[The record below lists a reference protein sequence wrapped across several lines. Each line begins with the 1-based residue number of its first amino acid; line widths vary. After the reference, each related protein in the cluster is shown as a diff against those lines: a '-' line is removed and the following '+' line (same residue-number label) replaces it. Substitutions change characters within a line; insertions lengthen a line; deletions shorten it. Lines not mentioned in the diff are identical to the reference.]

1 MKHLRHI
8 LIGILL
14 LLTSCIENSIPYPVV
29 TLQILGV
36 EGEGFT
42 CAPEDINTQERIVTL
57 HLDEQTDISN
67 VKIDKISVTENA
79 RSSKPLS
86 GTFDLRTP
94 LYITLSFYQDY
105 EWTIVA
111 DQQIERYF
119 EVESQIGAAE
129 IDVDQLTAKAYVP
142 EGTDL
147 SDLKVT
153 RLKLGPADITTMTPP
168 IDELTSF
175 ESVRYVYVTYHGFE
189 EKWSLYVEVTDTK
202 IRFTQVD
209 AWSGVIWAYAEGNS
223 AAELGFRY
231 RKTGEETWIEVDKEQ
246 INISGG
252 AFDTCITGLTP
263 ETQYEVVAYSGSDE
277 TEVASVTTEAAP
289 QLPNGGGK
297 RSTKSSIP
305 TWPTAFIFGTP
316 ATRAPASAT
325 LLRPTRLR
333 TCVPAHRASMPHS
346 SHRNSQVW
354 SVSPNWQ
361 PEISLREY
369 STASATSRTASSAS
383 DNPSKPVLRL
393 CTAGSN
399 TTREC

>member
-223 AAELGFRY
+223 ADELGFRY
-231 RKTGEETWIEVDKEQ
+231 RKTGDEAWTEVDKKQ

-252 AFDTCITGLTP
+252 AFDTCITGLTRK
-263 ETQYEVVAYSGSDE
+263 
-277 TEVASVTTEAAP
+277 
-289 QLPNGGGK
+289 PN
-297 RSTKSSIP
+297 TK
-305 TWPTAFIFGTP
+305 
-316 ATRAPASAT
+316 
-325 LLRPTRLR
+325 
-333 TCVPAHRASMPHS
+333 
-346 SHRNSQVW
+346 
-354 SVSPNWQ
+354 
-361 PEISLREY
+361 
-369 STASATSRTASSAS
+369 
-383 DNPSKPVLRL
+383 
-393 CTAGSN
+393 
-399 TTREC
+399 

>member
-1 MKHLRHI
+1 MKHFRHI
-8 LIGILL
+8 LIGTLL

-42 CAPEDINTQERIVTL
+42 CSPEDINTQERIVTL

-94 LYITLSFYQDY
+94 LYLTLSFYQDY

-175 ESVRYVYVTYHGFE
+175 ESVRYVYVAYHDFE
-189 EKWSLYVEVTDTK
+189 EKWSLYVEATDTK
-202 IRFTQVD
+202 VRFTQVD

-223 AAELGFRY
+223 ADELGFRY
-231 RKTGEETWIEVDKEQ
+231 RK
-246 INISGG
+246 S
-252 AFDTCITGLTP
+252 
-263 ETQYEVVAYSGSDE
+263 
-277 TEVASVTTEAAP
+277 
-289 QLPNGGGK
+289 
-297 RSTKSSIP
+297 KS
-305 TWPTAFIFGTP
+305 
-316 ATRAPASAT
+316 
-325 LLRPTRLR
+325 
-333 TCVPAHRASMPHS
+333 
-346 SHRNSQVW
+346 
-354 SVSPNWQ
+354 
-361 PEISLREY
+361 
-369 STASATSRTASSAS
+369 TSRAVHSTPVSR
-383 DNPSKPVLRL
+383 DLPRKP
-393 CTAGSN
+393 N
-399 TTREC
+399 TK

>member
-111 DQQIERYF
+111 DQKIERYF

-168 IDELTSF
+168 ID
-175 ESVRYVYVTYHGFE
+175 
-189 EKWSLYVEVTDTK
+189 
-202 IRFTQVD
+202 
-209 AWSGVIWAYAEGNS
+209 
-223 AAELGFRY
+223 
-231 RKTGEETWIEVDKEQ
+231 
-246 INISGG
+246 
-252 AFDTCITGLTP
+252 
-263 ETQYEVVAYSGSDE
+263 
-277 TEVASVTTEAAP
+277 
-289 QLPNGGGK
+289 
-297 RSTKSSIP
+297 
-305 TWPTAFIFGTP
+305 
-316 ATRAPASAT
+316 
-325 LLRPTRLR
+325 
-333 TCVPAHRASMPHS
+333 
-346 SHRNSQVW
+346 
-354 SVSPNWQ
+354 
-361 PEISLREY
+361 
-369 STASATSRTASSAS
+369 
-383 DNPSKPVLRL
+383 
-393 CTAGSN
+393 
-399 TTREC
+399 